1 MLVPAGSHLSVILL
15 SLSSFLLK
23 GESVVL
29 SNSNQ
34 VVPSMRNGRVS
45 RAAIAQIRSTSDKIS
60 NLINIAKCAGWAK
73 HSGADMLFLPEC
85 LGFMGDNA
93 AHTLEEADPAIHLC
107 EREPRN
113 DELLQNPFRQTVSD
127 VIISHANGTPFE
139 IPKIEHNQRLPS
151 VVKGLQFIA
160 RESGMWISGG
170 GIHTRV
176 PKSSSST
183 EERKIYNT
191 HVIIDDKGRV
201 KRYYHKIHLFDVS
214 IPNKVNLMESK
225 TTEPGTKLEVC
236 DSPVGKLGLSICYD
250 MRFSEMY
257 VDLVKMGAQI
267 LLAPSAFTVP
277 TGRAHWH
284 TLLRARAIE
293 SQCYMIAAA
302 QVGKHNEK
310 RESYGH
316 SLIYD
321 PWGELLAD
329 AGGYDSVGTAGVLA
343 MPGYDDSP
351 VIVPGIVVCDIDL
364 DKIDSVRE
372 SMPIHVHRANSKYT
386 L

>member
-1 MLVPAGSHLSVILL
+1 MRRLGEACWSRYVI
-15 SLSSFLLK
+15 
-23 GESVVL
+23 
-29 SNSNQ
+29 
-34 VVPSMRNGRVS
+34 
-45 RAAIAQIRSTSDKIS
+45 
-60 NLINIAKCAGWAK
+60 
-73 HSGADMLFLPEC
+73 LPEC
-85 LGFMGDNA
+85 FGFMGDNA
-93 AHTLEEADPAIHLC
+93 SHTLEEADPAIFLC
-107 EREPRN
+107 EQEPKH
-113 DELLQNPFRQTVSD
+113 DELLPNPFRQTVSD

-139 IPKIEHNQRLPS
+139 IPKIDNTQRLPS
-151 VVKGLQFIA
+151 IVRGLQFIA

-170 GIHTRV
+170 GVHTRV

-183 EERKIYNT
+183 DHQKIYNT
-191 HVIIDDKGRV
+191 HVIIDDRGKV

-225 TTEPGTKLEVC
+225 TTEPGTTLEVC

-277 TGRAHWH
+277 TGKAHWH

-293 SQCYMIAAA
+293 SQCYMIAAT
-302 QVGKHNEK
+302 QVRKHNEK
-310 RESYGH
+310 ESYGH
-316 SLIYD
+316 SLVYD

-329 AGGYDSVGTAGVLA
+329 AGGYDSVGTAGDSA
-343 MPGYDDSP
+343 IPGDDDSP
-351 VIVPGIVVCDIDL
+351 VRVPSIVVCEIDL
-364 DKIDSVRE
+364 DKIDTVRE
-372 SMPIHVHRANSKYT
+372 RMPIHEHRAKSTYA